1 MGPWLGLLIRRT
13 DILQNQNEHIEIV
26 LIHGWGMNQGI
37 WSRFADLLSQRVNS
51 KVHCID
57 LPGYGTQ
64 FDTVPASYDL
74 QGVVDAVHAQ
84 LPARCIVL
92 GWSLG
97 GLITQALV
105 AKADSKV
112 VAHIQLCSSPKFV
125 EHEAWPGIKPAV
137 LKMFAKQLTQNHESV
152 LTRFLAIQCMGLD
165 SPNQTVKTMLGM
177 LKAHPLSSPSVLN
190 SSLDLLSSVDLREQL
205 KRFDA
210 VACLRVFG
218 RLDSLVPAK
227 VVPQIQE
234 LNPSCEVHIM
244 PKASHAPFISH
255 ESDTLELLSDFI
267 RRHNFTA

>member
-1 MGPWLGLLIRRT
+1 M
-13 DILQNQNEHIEIV
+13 QNQNEQIDIV

-37 WSRFADLLSQRVNS
+37 WSQFAGLLSQRVNS
-51 KVHCID
+51 IVHCMD

-64 FDTVPASYDL
+64 FDSVPPSYDL
-74 QGVVDAVHAQ
+74 QSVVDTVHAQ
-84 LPARCIVL
+84 LPKRCIVL

-125 EHEAWPGIKPAV
+125 EDAAWPGIKPAV

-190 SSLDLLSSVDLREQL
+190 SSLELLSSVDLREQV
-205 KRFDA
+205 KRFDTIP
-210 VACLRVFG
+210 CLRIFG

-227 VVPQIQE
+227 VVTQIQV

-255 ESDTLELLSDFI
+255 ESDTLALLADFI
-267 RRHNFTA
+267 HRVNFTS